1 MFFIFNKIEIMAR
14 QEILDQYGLNFVTI
28 TVVDWVD
35 VFIRKE
41 YKELIIESLHFCQKD
56 KGLLVFCYVI
66 MSNHL
71 HLMVQAGGT
80 IPLTDILRDF
90 KKFTAWS
97 ILKDLESNKQESRRA
112 WMLKLFREH
121 GHRNSHNQKY
131 QFWQRGSYPILLF
144 SPKIIRQKM
153 GYIHANPV
161 VQGWVEQAED
171 YWFSSALYY
180 KEKRGPLK
188 VDIMDLG
195 VTEGY
200 ILPDFK

>member
-71 HLMVQAGGT
+71 HLIYSRAYVKT
-80 IPLTDILRDF
+80 RSSFLHNPLNCVRCL
-90 KKFTAWS
+90 
-97 ILKDLESNKQESRRA
+97 
-112 WMLKLFREH
+112 
-121 GHRNSHNQKY
+121 
-131 QFWQRGSYPILLF
+131 
-144 SPKIIRQKM
+144 
-153 GYIHANPV
+153 
-161 VQGWVEQAED
+161 
-171 YWFSSALYY
+171 
-180 KEKRGPLK
+180 
-188 VDIMDLG
+188 
-195 VTEGY
+195 
-200 ILPDFK
+200 

>member
-28 TVVDWVD
+28 TVVDWID
-35 VFIRKE
+35 VLIRKE
-41 YKELIIESLHFCQKD
+41 YKELII
-56 KGLLVFCYVI
+56 
-66 MSNHL
+66 
-71 HLMVQAGGT
+71 
-80 IPLTDILRDF
+80 
-90 KKFTAWS
+90 
-97 ILKDLESNKQESRRA
+97 ESNKQESRRA
-112 WMLKLFREH
+112 WMLKLFMEH
-121 GHRNSHNQKY
+121 GRRNSNNQKY
-131 QFWQRGSYPILLF
+131 QFWQRGSHPVLLF

-161 VQGWVEQAED
+161 TQGWVEHPED

-200 ILPDFK
+200 IIPDYK

>member
-1 MFFIFNKIEIMAR
+1 MAR

-28 TVVDWVD
+28 TVVDWID
-35 VFIRKE
+35 VLIRK
-41 YKELIIESLHFCQKD
+41 
-56 KGLLVFCYVI
+56 G
-66 MSNHL
+66 
-71 HLMVQAGGT
+71 
-80 IPLTDILRDF
+80 
-90 KKFTAWS
+90 
-97 ILKDLESNKQESRRA
+97 
-112 WMLKLFREH
+112 
-121 GHRNSHNQKY
+121 SH
-131 QFWQRGSYPILLF
+131 PVLLF

-161 VQGWVEQAED
+161 TQGWVEHPED

-200 ILPDFK
+200 IIPDYK